1 MSQAPSNER
10 SNGPDRIAV
19 IGAGPAGG
27 YLARSLALAGLE
39 VDIYDH
45 SHPREKPCG
54 GVISAEALRYLP
66 EAAELPSA
74 NRLPDLAI
82 RTPFG
87 HRFRQR
93 QESPSLAVDR
103 RDLDGS
109 LLAGAVRAGA
119 THHPDKVLEVSL
131 DGSAPRLRTRHGE
144 RDYDLIVGADGV
156 RSLVARAVGLSIP
169 PLQLGHVEG
178 GWGPQ
183 VGRLGTMVLHFS
195 DLLGYAWVINRAER
209 SSVGIVGRHGD
220 RQAIQAR
227 FQAFLEDLQ
236 IPADQLT
243 PYRWSIPFSNDV
255 FALEQPRCG
264 NGWLLV
270 GDAAGFCDPLTAQGI
285 HLAVA
290 SAWAAAAAILSGR
303 PSRYENRW
311 RDLFGANLYFGVRH
325 RDLLGSR
332 PMTERML
339 RSLEHNPGLGLNFFK
354 TI

>member
-1 MSQAPSNER
+1 M
-10 SNGPDRIAV
+10 
-19 IGAGPAGG
+19 
-27 YLARSLALAGLE
+27 
-39 VDIYDH
+39 
-45 SHPREKPCG
+45 
-54 GVISAEALRYLP
+54 
-66 EAAELPSA
+66 
-74 NRLPDLAI
+74 
-82 RTPFG
+82 
-87 HRFRQR
+87 
-93 QESPSLAVDR
+93 
-103 RDLDGS
+103 
-109 LLAGAVRAGA
+109 
-119 THHPDKVLEVSL
+119 
-131 DGSAPRLRTRHGE
+131 
-144 RDYDLIVGADGV
+144 
-156 RSLVARAVGLSIP
+156 
-169 PLQLGHVEG
+169 
-178 GWGPQ
+178 
-183 VGRLGTMVLHFS
+183 GTMVLHFS

-220 RQAIQAR
+220 RRAIQAR

-236 IPADQLT
+236 IPADQLS

-285 HLAVA
+285 HLALA

-332 PMTERML
+332 PMTEQML